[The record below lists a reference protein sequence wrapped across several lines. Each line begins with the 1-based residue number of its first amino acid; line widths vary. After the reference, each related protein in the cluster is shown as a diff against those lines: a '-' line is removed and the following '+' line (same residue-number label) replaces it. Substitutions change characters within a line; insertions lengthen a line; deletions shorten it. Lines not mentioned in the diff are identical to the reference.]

1 MKRTSS
7 ESHQVHLNGRVVREF
22 GKATEVLKVFLWGQE
37 IGRLAWHDARK
48 TTFFVYNPEFL
59 KGTLD
64 VAPLAASIHN
74 PLSTRAI
81 FGEAERIYQKLPSF
95 IADSLPDAW
104 GNKLFE
110 QWRKDNHLTERNV
123 TSLEKLAFIGKRGM
137 GALEFVPE
145 IKRGAMTDKIDIKA
159 LADLAEKIAIER
171 DNVRILPDES
181 LTLQSLIAVG
191 TSAGGRQPKGIIA
204 INKKNGEIRSGQTDV
219 KPDYDYYILKFGD
232 KMRSSAELEQAYYEM
247 ALAAGI
253 NMMESRLL
261 EVDGVNH
268 FLTKRFDRNE
278 TGKLHTQT
286 LAAMDPEA
294 DSYEKLF
301 AVCRKLHLPE
311 VDCQELYRRMVFNIL
326 ANNTDDHHK
335 NFTFVMKR
343 PNSESHQTRLN
354 GRVVREE
361 GVANQQVTWRLSPAY
376 DMTYIFDTGG
386 YLPNREHCLMIG
398 GKLQGITRDDAIQFA
413 RDNGIR
419 RPDAIIR
426 EVVAALKQFRAVAT
440 KYGVSEQWTG
450 RVETT
455 IIDQLKAWGEWQEDA
470 AMPEMIINGH
480 SVSNIRM
487 EQAYKGNYHLLAE
500 IDGKERKFVIGKNKE
515 EFALIEKTGL
525 ANLTS
530 EQLQAM
536 IEKYFFS

>member
-1 MKRTSS
+1 MR
-7 ESHQVHLNGRVVREF
+7 
-22 GKATEVLKVFLWGQE
+22 EVLKVFLWGQE
-37 IGRLAWHDARK
+37 IGRLTWHDARK

-64 VAPLAASIHN
+64 VAPLAASIHH

-104 GNKLFE
+104 GNLLFE
-110 QWRKDNHLTERNV
+110 RWQKDKHLTERSV
-123 TSLEKLAFIGKRGM
+123 TSIEKLAFIGKRGM

-145 IKRGAMTDKIDIKA
+145 IERGAMMDKIDIKA

-171 DNVRILPDES
+171 DKVRIMPDES

-204 INKKNGEIRSGQTDV
+204 IDRDTGAIRSGQIDV
-219 KPDYDYYILKFGD
+219 EPNLDYYILKFGD
-232 KMRSSAELEQAYYEM
+232 KARSTAELEQTYYEM
-247 ALAAGI
+247 AIAAGI
-253 NMMESRLL
+253 CMMESRLL
-261 EVDGVNH
+261 EVDGTKH
-268 FLTKRFDRNE
+268 FLTKRFDRNDA
-278 TGKLHTQT
+278 GKLHTQT
-286 LAAMDPEA
+286 LAAMDPDA

-335 NFTFVMKR
+335 NFTFVM
-343 PNSESHQTRLN
+343 
-354 GRVVREE
+354 
-361 GVANQQVTWRLSPAY
+361 NQQGIWRLSPAY

-386 YLPNREHCLMIG
+386 YLPNKEHCLTIG
-398 GKLQGITRDDAIQFA
+398 GKLQSITREDAILFA
-413 RDNGIR
+413 RENGIR
-419 RPDAIIR
+419 RPDSIIR
-426 EVVAALKQFRAVAT
+426 DVVAALKQFHTIAT
-440 KYGVSEQWTG
+440 KHGVSEQWTG

-455 IIDQLKAWGEWQEDA
+455 IISHLKAWGEWNEA
-470 AMPEMIINGH
+470 EASESTINGH
-480 SVSNIRM
+480 SVSNIRV
-487 EQAYKGNYHLLAE
+487 EQAYKGNFHLLAE

-515 EFALIEKTGL
+515 EYALIEKTGI
-525 ANLTS
+525 ANLTAD
-530 EQLQAM
+530 QLLAM
-536 IEKYFFS
+536 AEKHFQR

>member
-1 MKRTSS
+1 MR
-7 ESHQVHLNGRVVREF
+7 
-22 GKATEVLKVFLWGQE
+22 EVLKVFLWGQE

-59 KGTLD
+59 KGSLD
-64 VAPLAASIHN
+64 VAPLAASIHH
-74 PLSTRAI
+74 PLSTRAV

-104 GNKLFE
+104 GNQLFE
-110 QWRKDNHLTERNV
+110 QWRKKNKLTESSV

-145 IKRGAMTDKIDIKA
+145 IERGTTNDKIDIKA

-171 DNVRILPDES
+171 ENVSILPDES

-204 INKKNGEIRSGQTDV
+204 VNRETGEIRSGQVDLES
-219 KPDYDYYILKFGD
+219 DFDYYILKFGD
-232 KMRSSAELEQAYYEM
+232 KMRSSAELEQTYYEM

-261 EVDGVNH
+261 EVDGTKH
-268 FLTKRFDRNE
+268 FLTKRFDRSE

-311 VDCQELYRRMVFNIL
+311 VDCQELFRRMVFNIL

-335 NFTFVMKR
+335 NFTFIMDR
-343 PNSESHQTRLN
+343 Q
-354 GRVVREE
+354 G
-361 GVANQQVTWRLSPAY
+361 TWRLSPAY

-386 YLPNREHCLMIG
+386 YLPNKEHCLMIG
-398 GKLQGITRDDAIQFA
+398 GKYRDITLDDVISFA
-413 RDNGIR
+413 SEDGIR
-419 RPDAIIR
+419 APKSIIR
-426 EVVAALKQFRAVAT
+426 KVAAAVTTFRSLSE
-440 KYGVSEQWTG
+440 KNGVSAEWTG
-450 RVETT
+450 RVEAT
-455 IIDQLKAWGEWQEDA
+455 IISNLKAWGEWSEENDTKKWT
-470 AMPEMIINGH
+470 INGH
-480 SVSNIRM
+480 SVSDIRI
-487 EQAYKGNYHLLAE
+487 EQAYKGNFHLLAT
-500 IDGKERKFVIGKNKE
+500 IDGKERKYVIGKNKE
-515 EFALIEKTGL
+515 AFPMIEKTGI
-525 ANLTS
+525 ANLTL
-530 EQLQAM
+530 EQLRAM
-536 IEKYFFS
+536 VECCFKLKEETSL

>member
-1 MKRTSS
+1 MR
-7 ESHQVHLNGRVVREF
+7 
-22 GKATEVLKVFLWGQE
+22 EVLKVFLWGQE

-64 VAPLAASIHN
+64 IAPLAASIHN

-104 GNKLFE
+104 GNQLFE
-110 QWRKDNHLTERNV
+110 QWRRNSNLTERSV

-145 IKRGAMTDKIDIKA
+145 IERGAITGNIDIKA

-171 DNVRILPDES
+171 ENVRILPDES
-181 LTLQSLIAVG
+181 LILQSLIAVG

-204 INKKNGEIRSGQTDV
+204 IDRKTGEIRSGQIDV
-219 KPDYDYYILKFGD
+219 EPNLDYYILKFGD
-232 KMRSSAELEQAYYEM
+232 KTRSSAELEQTYYEM
-247 ALAAGI
+247 ATAAGI
-253 NMMESRLL
+253 NMMESRLF

-268 FLTKRFDRNE
+268 FLTKRNE

-294 DSYEKLF
+294 DTYEKLF

-311 VDCQELYRRMVFNIL
+311 VDCQELFRRMVFNIL

-335 NFTFVMKR
+335 NFTFIMG
-343 PNSESHQTRLN
+343 HQ
-354 GRVVREE
+354 G
-361 GVANQQVTWRLSPAY
+361 TWRLSPAY

-386 YLPNREHCLMIG
+386 FLPNKEHCLMIG
-398 GKLQGITRDDAIQFA
+398 GKLQGITREDAIQFA
-413 RDNGIR
+413 RDNGVR
-419 RPDAIIR
+419 RPGTIIR
-426 EVVAALKQFRAVAT
+426 NVVASLKQFRAIAT
-440 KYGVSEQWTG
+440 KYGVSDQWTG

-455 IIDQLKAWGEWQEDA
+455 IIDHLKAWGEWEESE
-470 AMPEMIINGH
+470 MPVFTMNGH
-480 SVSNIRM
+480 TISKLRM
-487 EQAYKGNYHLLAE
+487 EQAYNGNYHLLADT
-500 IDGKERKFVIGKNKE
+500 DGKERKFVIGKNKE
-515 EFALIEKTGL
+515 EFSLIENTGI
-525 ANLTS
+525 ANLS
-530 EQLQAM
+530 ADQLKAM
-536 IEKYFFS
+536 VEKYFFS

>member
-1 MKRTSS
+1 MS
-7 ESHQVHLNGRVVREF
+7 QVLR
-22 GKATEVLKVFLWGQE
+22 VFLWGQE
-37 IGRLAWHDARK
+37 IGRLAWHEARR
-48 TTFFVYNPEFL
+48 TSFFMYNPEFL
-59 KGTLD
+59 KGTVD
-64 VAPLAASIHN
+64 VAPLAASIHH

-81 FGEAERIYQKLPSF
+81 FGEAERVYQKLPSF

-104 GNKLFE
+104 GNQLFE
-110 QWRKDNHLTERNV
+110 QWRRNNNLSERNV
-123 TSLEKLAFIGKRGM
+123 TPLEKLAFIGRRGM

-145 IKRGAMTDKIDIKA
+145 VERGAMVGDVDIKA
-159 LADLAEKIAIER
+159 LVDLAEKSAIER
-171 DNVRILPDES
+171 ENVRIQPDES

-204 INKKNGEIRSGQTDV
+204 IDRETGTIRSGQMDV
-219 KPDYDYYILKFGD
+219 DSNFDYYILKFGD
-232 KMRSSAELEQAYYEM
+232 KARSSAELEQAYYEM
-247 ALAAGI
+247 AVAAGI

-261 EVDGVNH
+261 EVDGANH

-301 AVCRKLHLPE
+301 VVCRKLHLPE

-335 NFTFVMKR
+335 NFTFVMNR
-343 PNSESHQTRLN
+343 Q
-354 GRVVREE
+354 
-361 GVANQQVTWRLSPAY
+361 GVWRLSPAY

-386 YLPNREHCLMIG
+386 YLPNKDHCLMIG
-398 GKLQGITRDDAIQFA
+398 GKWRDITRDDAVLFA

-419 RPDAIIR
+419 RPDSIIR
-426 EVVAALKQFRAVAT
+426 DVAASLRQFRSVAT
-440 KYGVSEQWTG
+440 KHGVSEQWTG
-450 RVETT
+450 RVEAT
-455 IIDQLKAWGEWQEDA
+455 INGHLTAWGEWAEDPA
-470 AMPEMIINGH
+470 IPVQYINGH
-480 SVSNIRM
+480 AVSHLRM

-500 IDGKERKFVIGKNKE
+500 IDGRERKFVIGKNKE
-515 EFALIEKTGL
+515 EFVQIERTGL

-530 EQLQAM
+530 AQLHAM
-536 IEKYFFS
+536 AAKFFSL

>member
-1 MKRTSS
+1 MMR
-7 ESHQVHLNGRVVREF
+7 
-22 GKATEVLKVFLWGQE
+22 EVLKVFLWGQE

-48 TTFFVYNPEFL
+48 TTFFMYNPAFL
-59 KGTLD
+59 KGALD
-64 VAPLAASIHN
+64 IAPLAASIHH

-104 GNKLFE
+104 GNQLFE
-110 QWRKDNHLTERNV
+110 QWRKDNHLTERSV
-123 TSLEKLAFIGKRGM
+123 TPPEKLAFIGKRGM

-145 IKRGAMTDKIDIKA
+145 VERGTVVGNVDIKA
-159 LADLAEKIAIER
+159 LADLAEKIATER
-171 DNVRILPDES
+171 ENVKILPDES

-204 INKKNGEIRSGQTDV
+204 IDRKTGEIRSGQIGV
-219 KPDYDYYILKFGD
+219 EPDLDYYILKFGD
-232 KMRSSAELEQAYYEM
+232 KTRCSAELEQTYYEM
-247 ALAAGI
+247 AVAAGI

-261 EVDGVNH
+261 KVDGINH

-294 DSYEKLF
+294 DTYEKLF
-301 AVCRKLHLPE
+301 AVCRRLHLPE
-311 VDCQELYRRMVFNIL
+311 VDCQELYRRLVFNIL

-335 NFTFVMKR
+335 NFTFVMNR
-343 PNSESHQTRLN
+343 Q
-354 GRVVREE
+354 G
-361 GVANQQVTWRLSPAY
+361 TWRLSPAY

-386 YLPNREHCLMIG
+386 YLPNEEHCLMIG
-398 GKLQGITRDDAIQFA
+398 GKLRGITRDDAVLFA

-419 RPDAIIR
+419 RPDAVIR
-426 EVVAALKQFRAVAT
+426 DVAASLKQFRAIAA

-455 IIDQLKAWGEWQEDA
+455 IVNHLKAWGEWEEA
-470 AMPEMIINGH
+470 PAPSG
-480 SVSNIRM
+480 
-487 EQAYKGNYHLLAE
+487 QA
-500 IDGKERKFVIGKNKE
+500 I
-515 EFALIEKTGL
+515 
-525 ANLTS
+525 
-530 EQLQAM
+530 
-536 IEKYFFS
+536 

>member
-1 MKRTSS
+1 M
-7 ESHQVHLNGRVVREF
+7 
-22 GKATEVLKVFLWGQE
+22 TEVLKVFLWGQE

-48 TTFFVYNPEFL
+48 TSFFMYNPEFL

-64 VAPLAASIHN
+64 IAPLAASIHN

-104 GNKLFE
+104 GNMLFE
-110 QWRKDNHLTERNV
+110 QWRKDNRLSGRNV
-123 TSLEKLAFIGKRGM
+123 TSIEKLAFIGRRGM

-145 IKRGAMTDKIDIKA
+145 IKRGPMDGQIDIKA

-171 DNVRILPDES
+171 ENVKILPDES

-204 INKKNGEIRSGQTDV
+204 IDRKTGLIRSGQIDV
-219 KPDYDYYILKFGD
+219 EPNLDYYILKFGD
-232 KMRSSAELEQAYYEM
+232 KSRSTAELEQAYYEM
-247 ALAAGI
+247 ATSAGI

-261 EVDGVNH
+261 EVDGVSH
-268 FLTKRFDRNE
+268 FLTRRFDRNE

-311 VDCQELYRRMVFNIL
+311 VDCQELFRRMVFNIL

-335 NFTFVMKR
+335 NFTFVMDR
-343 PNSESHQTRLN
+343 Q
-354 GRVVREE
+354 G
-361 GVANQQVTWRLSPAY
+361 TWRLSPAY

-398 GKLQGITRDDAIQFA
+398 GKLQNITREDVIQFA

-426 EVVAALKQFRAVAT
+426 DVVESLKQFRTIAT
-440 KYGVSEQWTG
+440 KYGVAEQWTG
-450 RVETT
+450 RVEAT
-455 IIDQLKAWGEWQEDA
+455 ISGHLRAWGEFQEDVV
-470 AMPEMIINGH
+470 PEQSINGQL
-480 SVSNIRM
+480 VSNIRI
-487 EQAYKGNYHLLAE
+487 EQAYKGNYHLLAT
-500 IDGKERKFVIGKNKE
+500 IDGRERKFVISKNRE
-515 EFALIEKTGL
+515 EFSLIEKTGIT
-525 ANLTS
+525 NLS
-530 EQLQAM
+530 AEQLLAM
-536 IEKYFFS
+536 VTKYFI